1 MAPIVL
7 DMDVQCLI
15 RWECCSHL
23 ERCGIV
29 ANSQQR
35 IEAWWG
41 ILRKWNSDWWI
52 QFFKVKH
59 INILVCDNFVWQ
71 DLKENGDYDETDP
84 VCV

>member
-23 ERCGIV
+23 VQCGIV

-35 IEAWWG
+35 I
-41 ILRKWNSDWWI
+41 
-52 QFFKVKH
+52 
-59 INILVCDNFVWQ
+59 
-71 DLKENGDYDETDP
+71 
-84 VCV
+84 